1 MSIRTRRAICLISA
15 STLAL
20 AGPLLGSGM
29 TGASARGPAVLPSV
43 EIVGETI
50 VFTAAPGVDDDV
62 IVGGTEDG
70 TLEFFGVTGS
80 SVTSTTCPS
89 GSCDITG
96 IEKVVVLLRDGA
108 DQVYADIP
116 WYVPALPFEIHGGP
130 GPDSIGGNAGYADT
144 LLGQGGNDHIRGYS
158 GADHIVGG
166 LGRDVLSGNRGPD
179 VLQSSDGMA
188 DLVRGG
194 RGEDQAT
201 VDPLDV
207 VTGLEEVVT
216 TAP

>member
-1 MSIRTRRAICLISA
+1 MA
-15 STLAL
+15 
-20 AGPLLGSGM
+20 
-29 TGASARGPAVLPSV
+29 
-43 EIVGETI
+43 
-50 VFTAAPGVDDDV
+50 
-62 IVGGTEDG
+62 
-70 TLEFFGVTGS
+70 
-80 SVTSTTCPS
+80 
-89 GSCDITG
+89 
-96 IEKVVVLLRDGA
+96 
-108 DQVYADIP
+108 
-116 WYVPALPFEIHGGP
+116 GP

-144 LLGQGGNDHIRGYS
+144 LLGQRGNDHIRGYS

-179 VLQSSDGMA
+179 VLHSSDGMA

-207 VTGLEEVVT
+207 VTGVEEVVT